1 MLFIITYK
9 KADWSSMRAETV
21 AGHDIDKAAAIA
33 IERCHD
39 DEFVVAVRQQDAI
52 DADEVL

>member
-9 KADWSSMRAETV
+9 KSDWSSMRAETV